1 MSINEPLTEDN
12 PTLPLNTL
20 PTDSETQLSSKQRLY
35 ISLMKPGRLSYWLA
49 IDDSFMKTIIHYFA
63 FVVFPVLVAVIL
75 STVRY
80 ELSSEYVVRH
90 SFSASSWATMNT
102 PIAFTLLIPIVI
114 VVTKCIINLV
124 RYNSIPK
131 HLLLLQFGRVSFFVC
146 GGLSFLLLFLLSTSS
161 IHIEHT
167 LALCPI
173 MIGWL
178 CSIPLMISRIRGLD
192 RFMHLWHQNRPGE
205 TQNRLLMW
213 KATMF
218 KAQVISEMVCYALCT
233 FLVISIV
240 VLCFRLTIPCSSL
253 TSLLVISPLLL
264 FSIIVMVVML
274 ASFPILFSFVPPI
287 NRVWKRHFG
296 EVGLSSTART
306 MEIFARLFIWTILC
320 CFLIISVFLEIA
332 WWDAISAQNYVGF
345 SSSSDPGS
353 FR

>member
-1 MSINEPLTEDN
+1 
-12 PTLPLNTL
+12 
-20 PTDSETQLSSKQRLY
+20 
-35 ISLMKPGRLSYWLA
+35 MKPGRLSYWLA

-63 FVVFPVLVAVIL
+63 FVVFPVLYVFISSAWCRVAVIL

-178 CSIPLMISRIRGLD
+178 CSIPLMISRIRGVFSDSSLNTS
-192 RFMHLWHQNRPGE
+192 W
-205 TQNRLLMW
+205 
-213 KATMF
+213 
-218 KAQVISEMVCYALCT
+218 I
-233 FLVISIV
+233 
-240 VLCFRLTIPCSSL
+240 VLCIFGIRIVQEKRRIVFSCGRQPCSKRRWFQRWFVMHCVHFSL
-253 TSLLVISPLLL
+253 FPLSFFAFDLRFVCVNDGVDFSLFFIDITFGHFPTSPLLYHRHGCDACF
-264 FSIIVMVVML
+264 FSDLVLIC
-274 ASFPILFSFVPPI
+274 SSC
-287 NRVWKRHFG
+287 KHFH
-296 EVGLSSTART
+296 LSS
-306 MEIFARLFIWTILC
+306 FRLIVFGRGIL
-320 CFLIISVFLEIA
+320 EK
-332 WWDAISAQNYVGF
+332 
-345 SSSSDPGS
+345 
-353 FR
+353 

>member
-131 HLLLLQFGRVSFFVC
+131 HLLLLQFGRVSFFCLWRLIIFIALSPLYKQHPHRAHAGSLSHHDRMAMLDSPHDLAHQRLGSFYASLASESSRRNAESSPHVE
-146 GGLSFLLLFLLSTSS
+146 GNHVQSAGDFRDGLLCIVYISRYFHRRSLLSTYDSLFF
-161 IHIEHT
+161 IDI
-167 LALCPI
+167 
-173 MIGWL
+173 
-178 CSIPLMISRIRGLD
+178 
-192 RFMHLWHQNRPGE
+192 
-205 TQNRLLMW
+205 
-213 KATMF
+213 
-218 KAQVISEMVCYALCT
+218 T
-233 FLVISIV
+233 FGH
-240 VLCFRLTIPCSSL
+240 FPT
-253 TSLLVISPLLL
+253 SPLLYHRHGCDACF
-264 FSIIVMVVML
+264 FSDLVLIC
-274 ASFPILFSFVPPI
+274 
-287 NRVWKRHFG
+287 
-296 EVGLSSTART
+296 SS
-306 MEIFARLFIWTILC
+306 
-320 CFLIISVFLEIA
+320 
-332 WWDAISAQNYVGF
+332 Y
-345 SSSSDPGS
+345 
-353 FR
+353 